1 MKKLFNVLVL
11 VLLAAFAVNLTACK
25 NPDDGGDDDKPA
37 SVYED
42 FKIGLICLHDESSTY
57 DKNFIDS
64 MYRALEQLGIDKSQL
79 ELVTGIGEDESCYQK
94 ASELAQTC
102 DIVFADSFGHED
114 YMIQAAQEN
123 EDVWFCHSTGTK
135 AHTKKLGNYFNAFAS
150 IYEGRYLAGITA
162 GMKLNEMIKNGQIT
176 EAEAVMGYVGAYPY
190 AEVVSGYTAFYLGAK
205 SVCPSVTMK
214 VRYTSEWYDYDK
226 EKAAAEALINT
237 DNCVLISQHADS
249 YGAPEACE
257 SLGVPNVAYNGS
269 TASKCPETYL
279 VASKIDWTPY
289 YVEMIKAKME
299 GKTVSAKDYTGSL
312 VTGSVKL
319 DELGKN
325 VAEGTKEALDA
336 AIAGLKAGTIHVFD
350 TNNFKVDG
358 KTLTSYKADVD
369 DFGDYAPDTEVI
381 SDGYFHESEYRSA
394 PYFDLRID
402 GITEIN
408 K

>member
-11 VLLAAFAVNLTACK
+11 VLLAVFAVNLTACGNK
-25 NPDDGGDDDKPA
+25 DNGDDKEKE
-37 SVYED
+37 SIYKD

-64 MYRALEQLGIDKSQL
+64 MYRALDELGIDKSQL
-79 ELVTGIGEDESCYQK
+79 ELVTGIGEDETCYQK
-94 ASELAQTC
+94 ATELAQTC

-114 YMIQAAQEN
+114 YMIAAAEEN

-135 AHTKKLGNYFNAFAS
+135 AHTTNLDNYFNAFAS
-150 IYEGRYLAGITA
+150 IYEGRYLAGIAA
-162 GMKLNEMIKNGQIT
+162 GMKLNQMIQNGEIT
-176 EAEAVMGYVGAYPY
+176 PAEAIIGYVGAFPY
-190 AEVVSGYTAFYLGAK
+190 AEVVSGYTSFYLGAK
-205 SVCPSVTMK
+205 SVCPTATMK
-214 VRYTSEWYDYDK
+214 VRYTSSWYDYDK
-226 EKAAAEALINT
+226 EKSSAEALIKQ

-289 YVEMIKAKME
+289 YVEMIKAKMD
-299 GKTVSAKDYTGSL
+299 GKEVSAKDYTGSL
-312 VTGSVKL
+312 ATGSVKI
-319 DELGKN
+319 DALGKN
-325 VAEGTKEALDA
+325 VAAGTQEALDA

-350 TNNFKVDG
+350 TNNFTVGGEK
-358 KTLTSYKADVD
+358 LTSYKADVD
-369 DFGDYAPDTEVI
+369 DFGDYQPETEVI
-381 SDGYFHESEYRSA
+381 SNGYFHESEYRSA